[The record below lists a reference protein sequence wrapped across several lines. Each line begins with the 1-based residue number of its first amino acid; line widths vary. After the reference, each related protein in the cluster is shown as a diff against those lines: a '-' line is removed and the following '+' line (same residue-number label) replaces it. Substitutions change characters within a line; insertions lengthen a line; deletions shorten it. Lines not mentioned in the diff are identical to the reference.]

1 MYKLY
6 NVKRWGSMGPH
17 FVLEEL
23 GVPYQNV
30 WLTPEQVR
38 APDYQRISPLGLI
51 PALGLADGRVV
62 TESMAIVTF
71 LTDAHADKGL
81 APKPGTADHAVYLSA
96 LAYLASN
103 LYPMINVATDSGAF
117 SNLGAEATEALKQ
130 RAIEH
135 CDRLFDVIET
145 KLETEGPF
153 LLGEK
158 FSAADLYLF
167 MLSVWALPSEAR
179 LHARCPAIAAIG
191 AHIRNRPK
199 LKAALETHGVLKIAA
214 AAA

>member
-81 APKPGTADHAVYLSA
+81 APRPGTDDHAVYLSA

-103 LYPMINVATDSGAF
+103 LYPMINIATDSGAF
-117 SNLGAEATEALKQ
+117 SSLGAEATEALKQ

-135 CDRLFDVIET
+135 CDRLFDVVET
-145 KLETEGPF
+145 KLESEGPF
-153 LLGEK
+153 LLGDK

-167 MLSVWALPSEAR
+167 MLSVWALPSEER
-179 LHARCPAIAAIG
+179 LHARCPGIARIG
-191 AHIRNRPK
+191 AHIRGRPK
-199 LKAALETHGVLKIAA
+199 LKAALETHEVLKIVAA
-214 AAA
+214 AA

>member
-38 APDYQRISPLGLI
+38 GPEYQRINPLNLIPTLGLT
-51 PALGLADGRVV
+51 DGRVV

-103 LYPMINVATDSGAF
+103 LYPMINIATDSGAF
-117 SNLGAEATEALKQ
+117 TNLGADATEALKQ
-130 RAIEH
+130 RAVEH
-135 CDRLFDVIET
+135 CDRLFDIVEA
-145 KLETEGPF
+145 KLKSEGPF

-167 MLSVWALPSEAR
+167 MLAVWALPSEQV
-179 LHARCPAIAAIG
+179 LHARCPAIARVI
-191 AHIRNRPK
+191 AHVRARPK
-199 LKAALETHGVLKIAA
+199 LKAALETHGVLDIAA

>member
-81 APKPGTADHAVYLSA
+81 APNPGTDDHAVYLSA

-103 LYPMINVATDSGAF
+103 LYPMINIATDSGAF

-135 CDRLFDVIET
+135 CDRLFDVIEL
-145 KLETEGPF
+145 KLESEGPF

-179 LHARCPAIAAIG
+179 LHVRCPAIAGIG